1 MVQRTSAAST
11 AGASGI
17 SQIDLDTTTVE
28 LGLVEAVDSLL
39 SEIGIAVSDEAE
51 ATRVTVL
58 IGCNFARKNITES
71 GKCVMQCLRF

>member
-1 MVQRTSAAST
+1 MVTD
-11 AGASGI
+11 I
-17 SQIDLDTTTVE
+17 NF
-28 LGLVEAVDSLL
+28 LVVQQHAIDSLNCSVCGFSSL
-39 SEIGIAVSDEAE
+39 VMDEAE